1 METDL
6 TILILSPGEEES
18 LYKFT
23 TILFLTGLMVMYVT
37 RLVRNQRQEP
47 WLLLIQRA
55 GLLG

>member
-55 GLLG
+55 GSLG